1 MNFSSSLMSGMNL
14 SLGGLE
20 IATDFLYG
28 NSDLYEPDLTEIKH
42 TISNKPIRDIIK
54 TNKKL
59 VKPKLS
65 REAIINKFSL
75 VKEEKDK
82 TKIGDDTIISGETSE
97 ELITDY
103 EDDFDFSF
111 DDIEPQKT
119 ENDEAITNQQD
130 STEET
135 EDILMAT
142 EDSSNE
148 DLMLSAF
155 SLMQSLKGASISNLN
170 EADDTDDD
178 IDIAIDEDDIYADE
192 FDEEPEEIDE
202 DTAADDDDS
211 IDIFDDTEESESL
224 TTENERDTMDSI
236 ENPIIVDNDTDE
248 ELLAASRLDNSDD
261 EDEEE
266 DEFDIEDGEFD
277 IEDDEIEIE
286 DEDSF
291 DIDNIEEAEEE
302 DEFDIGE
309 NEIDIDNEDEINI
322 LDEDDIDIEEDE
334 DDSINI
340 DDIDS
345 LDIEEEDEE
354 DNAEDNEE
362 DELDSIDNIQIDDE
376 DIIDIDDD
384 DEEPV
389 VKPVENM
396 AKPVK
401 TQVEAQ
407 KQVPNSNN
415 IKQKPTEDNEKE
427 KLRKELAYYKNIIKN
442 EKVKQTADKA
452 TIEQLQKRLASLEKS
467 MLKIS
472 KGKANK
478 SASGLKRDSLNNNN
492 KDIVRKQ
499 KAPIKI
505 SEPEVEIE
513 DPYAKYTYMAVDS
526 LFNVV
531 KKFMVEHGVNNKLID
546 VSLLNNKFG
555 SENVK
560 RLIKKSYII
569 SIGKGVT
576 IGR

>member
-1 MNFSSSLMSGMNL
+1 MNL

-155 SLMQSLKGASISNLN
+155 SLMQSLKGASIGSLN
-170 EADDTDDD
+170 EADDADDD

-192 FDEEPEEIDE
+192 FDEEPEETDE
-202 DTAADDDDS
+202 DTVEYDDDDS
-211 IDIFDDTEESESL
+211 IDIFDNTEESESL
-224 TTENERDTMDSI
+224 TTESERDTMDNI

-261 EDEEE
+261 EDEED
-266 DEFDIEDGEFD
+266 DEFDIEDNEFD
-277 IEDDEIEIE
+277 LEDDEIEIE

-291 DIDNIEEAEEE
+291 DIDSIEETEE
-302 DEFDIGE
+302 DAEFDLGDD
-309 NEIDIDNEDEINI
+309 EISIDNEDEINV
-322 LDEDDIDIEEDE
+322 LDEDDIGIEEDK

-345 LDIEEEDEE
+345 LDIEDDNEED
-354 DNAEDNEE
+354 DEE

-376 DIIDIDDD
+376 DIIDLDDD

-389 VKPVENM
+389 VKPVENI

-401 TQVEAQ
+401 TQVEVQ

-415 IKQKPTEDNEKE
+415 IKQKPTEDSEKE

-472 KGKANK
+472 EGKTNK
-478 SASGLKRDSLNNNN
+478 SASGLKKDSLNNNN

-499 KAPIKI
+499 KAPMKI

-513 DPYAKYTYMAVDS
+513 DPYAKYTCMAVDS

>member
-1 MNFSSSLMSGMNL
+1 MNL

-224 TTENERDTMDSI
+224 TTENERDTMGSI

-345 LDIEEEDEE
+345 LEC
-354 DNAEDNEE
+354 
-362 DELDSIDNIQIDDE
+362 
-376 DIIDIDDD
+376 
-384 DEEPV
+384 
-389 VKPVENM
+389 
-396 AKPVK
+396 
-401 TQVEAQ
+401 
-407 KQVPNSNN
+407 
-415 IKQKPTEDNEKE
+415 
-427 KLRKELAYYKNIIKN
+427 R
-442 EKVKQTADKA
+442 
-452 TIEQLQKRLASLEKS
+452 
-467 MLKIS
+467 
-472 KGKANK
+472 
-478 SASGLKRDSLNNNN
+478 
-492 KDIVRKQ
+492 
-499 KAPIKI
+499 
-505 SEPEVEIE
+505 
-513 DPYAKYTYMAVDS
+513 
-526 LFNVV
+526 
-531 KKFMVEHGVNNKLID
+531 
-546 VSLLNNKFG
+546 
-555 SENVK
+555 
-560 RLIKKSYII
+560 
-569 SIGKGVT
+569 
-576 IGR
+576 

>member
-111 DDIEPQKT
+111 DDIEPQKA
-119 ENDEAITNQQD
+119 ENDEAIINQQD

-155 SLMQSLKGASISNLN
+155 SLMQSLKGASIGSLN
-170 EADDTDDD
+170 EADDAEDDF
-178 IDIAIDEDDIYADE
+178 DIAIDEDDLYADE
-192 FDEEPEEIDE
+192 FEEEPEETDE
-202 DTAADDDDS
+202 DTVEYEDDGS

-224 TTENERDTMDSI
+224 TTENERDTMGNI

-266 DEFDIEDGEFD
+266 DEFDIADDEFD
-277 IEDDEIEIE
+277 LEDNEDDDIEIE

-291 DIDNIEEAEEE
+291 DIDDIEDTEEE
-302 DEFDIGE
+302 DEFDIGDD
-309 NEIDIDNEDEINI
+309 EINVDNEDEINV

-334 DDSINI
+334 DDNINI

-345 LDIEEEDEE
+345 LDIEEDDEE
-354 DNAEDNEE
+354 N
-362 DELDSIDNIQIDDE
+362 ELDSIDNIQIDDE
-376 DIIDIDDD
+376 DIIDLDDD

-389 VKPVENM
+389 VKPVENI

-401 TQVEAQ
+401 TQVEVQ
-407 KQVPNSNN
+407 KQVSNSNN
-415 IKQKPTEDNEKE
+415 IKQKSTEDNEKE

-442 EKVKQTADKA
+442 EKVKQTADKD

-472 KGKANK
+472 EGKTNK
-478 SASGLKRDSLNNNN
+478 SASGLKKDSLNNNN

-499 KAPIKI
+499 KAPMKT
-505 SEPEVEIE
+505 SEPEVEVE
-513 DPYAKYTYMAVDS
+513 DPYAKYNCMAVDS